1 MRFLYGG
8 TFPYNIGVINIPAEN
23 YRLSTAEYYWLYD
36 KLKDKSPY
44 NIVSLMDNDKT
55 GFSEAYHLRKQYRI
69 PAVLIPKSYSCK
81 DFSELRAKYGSKE
94 CTKFIVETI
103 KYIKHYVKRIEYI
116 RNKKEDD
123 SCPF

>member
-1 MRFLYGG
+1 
-8 TFPYNIGVINIPAEN
+8 
-23 YRLSTAEYYWLYD
+23 
-36 KLKDKSPY
+36 
-44 NIVSLMDNDKT
+44 MDNDKT